1 MEYSSIRNYLVAS
14 SKDFYLIR
22 HHDTFF
28 AYDYDHNLLDQ
39 FRKKWTICLK
49 ISENDQIVYI
59 AESYKPHI
67 YIWNVFEKD
76 IKKVRYTD
84 DHVDVSNMK
93 GCIDDGQELK
103 ILYEG
108 KWVKGIRGYNYYI
121 SHFNKETLEYS
132 TEFVTKGGSI
142 FAYNMVNIRNQEV
155 ICFEKKRHDKEYN
168 NSYLVTKK
176 ENKWET
182 LLQTNSKTGPIFQVS
197 QDGKYGLLA
206 SAAKTEN
213 DYGEIKVFDLSKF
226 QGIDTI
232 QFYHMELYRIIANFF
247 EINNEAYIIFQAHP
261 KPCDIYD
268 TIWYTYVYSVSQEK
282 IIYEKKFSFS
292 LTYRRDIKLLI
303 IEKNKARIESRF
315 YKDFDESLGIDY
327 IMKKLVTQK

>member
-1 MEYSSIRNYLVAS
+1 MEYNSIRNYLVAS

-39 FRKKWTICLK
+39 FRKKWTMCLK

-84 DHVDVSNMK
+84 AHVDVFNIN

-103 ILYEG
+103 ILYKG
-108 KWVKGIRGYNYYI
+108 KCLNILGYYI

-132 TEFVTKGGSI
+132 TEFVIEVESLLVYDI
-142 FAYNMVNIRNQEV
+142 INIRNQEV
-155 ICFEKKRHDKEYN
+155 ICFEKNQSDKEYN
-168 NSYLVTKK
+168 DSYLVTKR
-176 ENKWET
+176 ENQWKI
-182 LLQTNSKTGPIFQVS
+182 LLKTISKTGPIFQVS

-213 DYGEIKVFDLSKF
+213 DYGEIKVFDLSNF
-226 QGIDTI
+226 QEIDTF
-232 QFYHMELYRIIANFF
+232 QFYHMDLYRIIANFF

-261 KPCDIYD
+261 KPCDIDD
-268 TIWYTYVYSVSQEK
+268 TIWYTYVYSVSQKK

-327 IMKKLVTQK
+327 IMKKLVTRK